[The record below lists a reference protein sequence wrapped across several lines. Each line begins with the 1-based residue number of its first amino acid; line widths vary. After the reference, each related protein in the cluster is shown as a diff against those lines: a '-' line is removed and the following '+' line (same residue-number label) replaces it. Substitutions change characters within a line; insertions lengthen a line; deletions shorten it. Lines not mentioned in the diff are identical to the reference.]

1 MTDEK
6 AAAATNPLTALFTHK
21 AFIFVLR
28 IFLGGLFLYSSF
40 HKIQNPDAFAG
51 AIRGYKLLPI
61 GLTNIFALF
70 VAWSEALAGA
80 MLILGIMTRQAAGAV
95 ALLLVMFIA
104 AIGTT
109 IVRGI
114 AVDCGCFSN
123 EGGHVTGV
131 GLLIRNC
138 FLVAAAAMTARFDQG
153 MWSLSTVFSKR
164 RR

>member
-6 AAAATNPLTALFTHK
+6 AAAATNPLTALLTHK
-21 AFIFVLR
+21 AFILVLR
-28 IFLGGLFLYSSF
+28 IFLGGLFLYSSI

-70 VAWSEALAGA
+70 VAWSEALAGV

-95 ALLLVMFIA
+95 ALLLVMFIV

-109 IVRGI
+109 IARGI

-123 EGGHVTGV
+123 EGGHATGV

-138 FLVAAAAMTARFDQG
+138 FLVAAAAMTVRFDQG
-153 MWSLSTVFSKR
+153 MWSLATVFSKR